1 MGRLSQRLQPPSAYA
16 AALRAGPGPYDA
28 RQSNQS
34 ALAQSMALQDA
45 PIVDRM
51 TFLPFGKDAL
61 GQNRLAWPSAVTSF
75 AQSAMMPGDLLMGKQ
90 FTNDQ
95 MEAAALDLVGTGMG
109 AGFVL
114 TPKGALGSGA
124 VRQGAGA
131 AGDVA
136 QGIRAYHGSPHTF
149 DQFDMS
155 KFGTGEGGGAYGH
168 GLYFAE
174 SEDAA
179 RTYRDAL
186 SAGQPGSMYQVRINA
201 KADDFLD
208 WDKPLSEQSDVVQGW
223 FEKYRR
229 KLTEQNNGNYPYR
242 YYVPEGK
249 DIIDDVKDL
258 MDDGKINL
266 NDLEEMLSMDAKGAG
281 IAGIRYLDANSR
293 PLSAPTSIGLPE
305 TNNYVVFDDKLIE
318 ILRRYGL
325 IPPVAA
331 GLGLAATGN
340 NAEAGQ

>member
-1 MGRLSQRLQPPSAYA
+1 MAPPNGDQRMNLESRQ
-16 AALRAGPGPYDA
+16 GP
-28 RQSNQS
+28 
-34 ALAQSMALQDA
+34 LAQSMNAAVDPLLELYRTGISGMLGLPSFQDA
-45 PIVDRM
+45 MSADRELAQQYGAFSPERQQAFYDSPLM
-51 TFLPFGKDAL
+51 PMAGTIAGVGKA
-61 GQNRLAWPSAVTSF
+61 
-75 AQSAMMPGDLLMGKQ
+75 
-90 FTNDQ
+90 
-95 MEAAALDLVGTGMG
+95 
-109 AGFVL
+109 
-114 TPKGALGSGA
+114 
-124 VRQGAGA
+124 AGA

-229 KLTEQNNGNYPYR
+229 KLTEQNNGNDPYR